1 MAAAGGHPIEG
12 DGYFFE
18 PTILSGAAEG
28 TRIVDEEQFG
38 PALPVLTYRTVAEAI
53 DRANAT
59 NYGLGASVWSADP
72 LRAAEVAERLDEA
85 GTVWINTHMQL
96 THDAPFTG
104 MKWSGLG
111 SEMGLW
117 SIYAYTD
124 PQTVFRTRSQVIKK
138 GAGEAPGAW

>member
-1 MAAAGGHPIEG
+1 MSPTWMRPERKHLGGDAG
-12 DGYFFE
+12 
-18 PTILSGAAEG
+18 T
-28 TRIVDEEQFG
+28 Q
-38 PALPVLTYRTVAEAI
+38 VAEK
-53 DRANAT
+53 
-59 NYGLGASVWSADP
+59 L
-72 LRAAEVAERLDEA
+72 EA

-138 GAGEAPGAW
+138 GAGEAPEAW

>member
-1 MAAAGGHPIEG
+1 
-12 DGYFFE
+12 
-18 PTILSGAAEG
+18 
-28 TRIVDEEQFG
+28 
-38 PALPVLTYRTVAEAI
+38 
-53 DRANAT
+53 
-59 NYGLGASVWSADP
+59 
-72 LRAAEVAERLDEA
+72 
-85 GTVWINTHMQL
+85 MQL

-138 GAGEAPGAW
+138 GADEAPEAW